1 MKEKMI
7 METTFVMIKPDGV
20 QRNLVG
26 EIISRFEKKGLK
38 IVGLKML
45 TLSREMAEELYDEHR
60 DKYFFK
66 YLTEFVTSGPVI
78 VLALW
83 GKGAIGMVRAMM
95 GASEPLEFAPGTIR
109 GDYSLDIRYNLI
121 HSSSTE
127 EEVLRELAILFPE
140 GLITYDKSETEWLNL
155 KSEEVSLE

>member
-1 MKEKMI
+1 

-45 TLSREMAEELYDEHR
+45 MLSREMAEELYDEHR

-66 YLTEFVTSGPVI
+66 YLIEFVTSGPVV

-95 GASEPLEFAPGTIR
+95 GALEPLEAAPGTIR

-121 HSSSTE
+121 HGSGTE
-127 EEVLRELAILFPE
+127 EEALRELAILFPE

-155 KSEEVSLE
+155 KGEEVSLE